1 MKFYKRL
8 HLDSH
13 NPQSNVLAVEK
24 DGRAIIDTT
33 QSLRLPAG
41 TTEERPLDA
50 SQGQIREN
58 ITLQELEALVKTTW
72 ERIRTV
78 RPATITTQNLGSG
91 NYYSNIF
98 GPLNKD
104 YQPSYDQGG
113 AQNVMVY
120 VDNVYQ
126 IPGTNYDLTADP
138 LPVTATT
145 TATSTAGNTVIQ
157 LDNVFN
163 IQPGTFVTGDTA
175 IPNNT
180 VVVGTVENTFNV
192 IINTPLTGTLLE
204 GVELT
209 FSFNTGTYIQFSGPV
224 PAKPV
229 VAMLGFDGYFPPS

>member
-13 NPQSNVLAVEK
+13 NPQSNVFAVEQ

-41 TTEERPLDA
+41 TAEEQPLDA
-50 SQGQIREN
+50 SQGQIRQN
-58 ITLQELEALVKTTW
+58 TTLQELEALVKTTW

-98 GPLNKD
+98 GPLNQD

-120 VDNVYQ
+120 VDNVFQ
-126 IPGTNYDLTADP
+126 IPGTNYDLTNDP
-138 LPVTATT
+138 NPVNATT
-145 TATSTAGNTVIQ
+145 TATSTAGSTILQ
-157 LDNVFN
+157 LDTVFN
-163 IQPGTFVTGDTA
+163 VQPGTEVTGDSA
-175 IPNNT
+175 IPS
-180 VVVGTVENTFNV
+180 GTIVLGTIANSFN
-192 IINTPLTGTLLE
+192 INISQGLTGTLTT
-204 GVELT
+204 GTELT
-209 FSFNTGTYIQFSGPV
+209 FTFNTGTYLQFSGPV

-229 VAMLGFDGYFPPS
+229 VAMLGYDGYFPPS